1 MSGGSG
7 PVCPPKAWREHSSHA
22 LPQSADGAATS
33 RFTVAPSPRRPPA
46 LAPPA
51 VHPAI
56 ANQDAGVV
64 VANAQRGGRIG

>member
-1 MSGGSG
+1 MVEADRSVRRRHGGSI
-7 PVCPPKAWREHSSHA
+7 PVTPCPSP
-22 LPQSADGAATS
+22 LTGAATS

-51 VHPAI
+51 LHPAI